1 MNYKNKDQDEDLT
14 IDGNK
19 KKSIVNNKNIY
30 NLYKT
35 DENQEHDQYEDDYYM
50 ELQKLEQKNN
60 QRSDEIV
67 KMYDKL
73 LNYCQSNNLNLC
85 EHMTVDVLFNYISHL
100 ENS

>member
-73 LNYCQSNNLNLC
+73 LNICQFVSLLTDGKAIEIYKIINA
-85 EHMTVDVLFNYISHL
+85 TKI
-100 ENS
+100 